1 MRQRAEGRE
10 RLPSLHACAPDRGDL
25 RFEQRDPA
33 APIRM
38 GRAAEEIEAPL
49 PEARPEADRGLGIVT
64 RPFEQVDAEPVGL
77 DLGLADPRRVATE
90 IAEEAARDL
99 GRVEPDA
106 MAEDVVSEFV
116 RE

>member
-10 RLPSLHACAPDRGDL
+10 RLPPLRARAPDRGDL

-33 APIRM
+33 APIGM
-38 GRAAEEIEAPL
+38 GRAAQEIEAPL
-49 PEARPEADRGLGIVT
+49 PEACPEADCGLRIVA
-64 RPFEQVDAEPVGL
+64 RPIEQVDAEPVGL
-77 DLGLADPRRVATE
+77 DLGLADARRVATE

-106 MAEDVVSEFV
+106 M
-116 RE
+116 